1 MSAWRYSREE
11 IVDILRREQEQDGLV
26 SVDVVSLF
34 LLDTPITDQDIAW
47 AYQRA
52 RQHGWVSMELPTD
65 RRYAQILAMD
75 T

>member
-1 MSAWRYSREE
+1 MAAWRYSREE
-11 IVDILRREQEQDGLV
+11 VLDILRREQTPEGMV
-26 SVDVVSLF
+26 STDMVNLF
-34 LLDTPITDQDIAW
+34 LLDTPLTEQDIAW